1 MLLFHV
7 HMVPDTHVYLEA
19 VVALYCKLSHVRAG
33 AEVDFSVE
41 VISLQAQTPTR
52 TSVQT
57 QLEKALITCWHSN

>member
-7 HMVPDTHVYLEA
+7 HTVPDTHVYLEA

-33 AEVDFSVE
+33 AEVDFSVD